1 MSYLCKQTAVEL
13 FVVIEIYSS
22 RPSDVTHCYTSLNLR
37 HGCKMALV
45 VPTLQKVV
53 FIYISVS
60 FNLYLLY
67 YKYDDFDWLK
77 KNRLISARHL
87 ILTSMLYIDT
97 PY

>member
-77 KNRLISARHL
+77 KKSFDFC
-87 ILTSMLYIDT
+87 TSPDFDFHVVY
-97 PY
+97 